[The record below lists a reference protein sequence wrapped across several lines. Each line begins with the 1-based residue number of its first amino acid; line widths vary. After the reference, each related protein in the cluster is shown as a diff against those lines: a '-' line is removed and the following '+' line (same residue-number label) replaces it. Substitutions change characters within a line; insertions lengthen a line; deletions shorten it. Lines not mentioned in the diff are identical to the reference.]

1 MTLDIGTYEEAVA
14 AHEWR
19 VPDRYN
25 IAVDCCDKHPAD
37 KLAMI
42 HEDFEGTVRED
53 PVGRAAGVVEP
64 LRERPARPRCRAG

>member
-25 IAVDCCDKHPAD
+25 IAADCCDKHPAD

-42 HEDFEGTVRED
+42 HEDFEGDGPAD

-64 LRERPARPRCRAG
+64 LRERAARPRCRAG

>member
-19 VPDRYN
+19 VPERYN

-42 HEDFEGTVRED
+42 HEDFEGTVRRD
-53 PVGRAAGVVEP
+53 PAGASCRSGRTASRTCCAPTV
-64 LRERPARPRCRAG
+64 